1 MMQIPTN
8 NSMGL
13 SLVSIHLELQSLRGG
28 VFVVTWIV
36 FFWLNLMLNRWDEY
50 LYF

>member
-13 SLVSIHLELQSLRGG
+13 SLVSIHLELQSLRGAYSLLPG
-28 VFVVTWIV
+28 LS
-36 FFWLNLMLNRWDEY
+36 FFG
-50 LYF
+50 